1 VRRERDGLQCRGMQA
16 VTSGRLLCGCK
27 DRGTRWQG
35 MTGPDGY
42 RASGSALALVCL
54 SRERGES
61 LAPRGGED
69 SGGCR

>member
-1 VRRERDGLQCRGMQA
+1 
-16 VTSGRLLCGCK
+16 
-27 DRGTRWQG
+27 